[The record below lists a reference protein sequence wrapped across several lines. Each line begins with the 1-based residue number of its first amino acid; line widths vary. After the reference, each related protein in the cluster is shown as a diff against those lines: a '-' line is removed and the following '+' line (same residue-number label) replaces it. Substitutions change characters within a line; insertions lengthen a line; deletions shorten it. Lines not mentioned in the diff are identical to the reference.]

1 MTKSPTQDNKD
12 ETISLRSL
20 TQEITGVRQWT
31 QQDVKNGMDAGAQ
44 ELAFDAAYQELKRIL
59 DSLKTIA
66 KLDRPIKPT
75 RQNAGALKL
84 VLRAMHFH
92 GDLRPIYIKLRSDK
106 PLKPMEYHRLLSLL
120 AEALAEHRGLT
131 EEKLLRLKEKI
142 EWADYQNFI
151 EHHVAP
157 LSQAYA
163 NIEHIPDTATKV
175 KKLAALQ
182 CSLCAEIE
190 NFQAQF
196 EKLSLAK
203 PNKVQFKTPS
213 RQVDAL
219 ELALQLL
226 LENNMDE

>member
-1 MTKSPTQDNKD
+1 MTKSSTQDNKN

-31 QQDVKNGMDAGAQ
+31 PQDVKNGMDAGAQ
-44 ELAFDAAYQELKRIL
+44 ELAFDAAYQELKRIF
-59 DSLKTIA
+59 DSLKAIA

-75 RQNAGALKL
+75 RQNVGSLKL

-120 AEALAEHRGLT
+120 VQALAEHRGLP

-142 EWADYQNFI
+142 ELADYQNFI

-157 LSQAYA
+157 LSQEYA
-163 NIEHIPDTATKV
+163 NLRHIPDIATKV

-182 CSLCAEIE
+182 CSLCEEIE

-196 EKLSLAK
+196 EKFSLTK
-203 PNKVQFKTPS
+203 PNKFQCKTPS